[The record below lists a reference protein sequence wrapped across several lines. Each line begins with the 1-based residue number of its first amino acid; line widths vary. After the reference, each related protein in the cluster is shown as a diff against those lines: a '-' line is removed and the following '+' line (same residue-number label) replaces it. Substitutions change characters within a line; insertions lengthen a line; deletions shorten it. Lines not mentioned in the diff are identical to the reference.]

1 MRLNISKYKNA
12 EQLYIIKSIRINKK
26 STTKIVAKLGS
37 MDSLLPKFDNDRN
50 KVVEWANNEATRLTN
65 LEKDECL
72 NVTVNFSEEKKRLKD
87 KKSNFN
93 IGYLFPSYIY
103 HELGLNK
110 ICKEI
115 STKHNISFNLSDIL
129 NMLVCTRIIS
139 PCSKLSSYDYSFK
152 FLEKPSYNLHHVYR
166 GLDVLSN
173 HIDEIQ
179 AKLYENSKNI
189 INRNKSV
196 LFYDCTNYYFEIE
209 QSRGFAQYVK
219 SKENSP
225 NPIVQMGLFLDAN
238 GYPLCFSTFPGNQN
252 EQPTLKPLEKK
263 IIKDF
268 NISEFIVCT
277 NAGLCSNE
285 NRKFNSIN
293 NRSYIVTQSLKTVK
307 KYIFEWAIDPT
318 GWKMKGST
326 KKININEIDES
337 LHEDTTF
344 FKERCII
351 ENGIEQRLIITYSI
365 KYENYQKSI
374 RAKQIERAEK
384 IISNPSKYEAKTQN
398 SQKRFIEQTSVTANG
413 EIGDKKI
420 LKLEK

>member
-1 MRLNISKYKNA
+1 MRLNISKSKNA

-50 KVVEWANNEATRLTN
+50 KVIEWANNEATRLTD

-152 FLEKPSYNLHHVYR
+152 FLEKPSYDLHHVYR

-209 QSRGFAQYVK
+209 QSRGFAQYGK
-219 SKENSP
+219 SKENRP

-238 GYPLCFSTFPGNQN
+238 GYPLCFSMFPGNQN
-252 EQPTLKPLEKK
+252 EQPTLKPLEK
-263 IIKDF
+263 
-268 NISEFIVCT
+268 
-277 NAGLCSNE
+277 
-285 NRKFNSIN
+285 N
-293 NRSYIVTQSLKTVK
+293 N
-307 KYIFEWAIDPT
+307 
-318 GWKMKGST
+318 
-326 KKININEIDES
+326 
-337 LHEDTTF
+337 
-344 FKERCII
+344 
-351 ENGIEQRLIITYSI
+351 
-365 KYENYQKSI
+365 
-374 RAKQIERAEK
+374 
-384 IISNPSKYEAKTQN
+384 
-398 SQKRFIEQTSVTANG
+398 
-413 EIGDKKI
+413 
-420 LKLEK
+420 